1 MITSLVL
8 NHERNILLLCLYEL
22 LEININLPSLGFI
35 FFFSLL
41 SVLLDIF
48 HSTPSFFAI
57 EFDFFDLVSARG
69 TFLNLF
75 RWLLLNILLDC
86 LYTETFTI
94 IARNLLAFGSIEP
107 WIEMEVLF
115 NRPDNYYTG
124 VNTYHS
130 ASSVCLCAHWRY
142 RKLASAF
149 VWAHL

>member
-57 EFDFFDLVSARG
+57 EFDLLDLVSARG

-86 LYTETFTI
+86 LYTEAFTI

-107 WIEMEVLF
+107 IVLLQ
-115 NRPDNYYTG
+115 
-124 VNTYHS
+124 
-130 ASSVCLCAHWRY
+130 SVFALIGGTESWQALLFELICYL
-142 RKLASAF
+142 LT
-149 VWAHL
+149 AHLLDLGFFFITCSLF